1 MINTIDDFMK
11 RFGSQETV
19 NDEEAVQLHDLFV
32 SSRPEHSQFDNRT
45 YQHAATEYLGKL
57 PDDQFRDAARS
68 AVAQVPQQQ
77 RQDLLGT
84 LLGAMQGGSA
94 GAGAGAGAAA
104 GGLGGIARMLGLS
117 STDPN
122 QMSQDDAARVLD
134 YARKENPDALRQ
146 TVQEKPW
153 LVKALGNPVVMG
165 ALTLAAA
172 KLLTN
177 LKNKA

>member
-11 RFGSQETV
+11 RFGSQGTV
-19 NDEEAVQLHDLFV
+19 DDEEAVQVHDLFV

-57 PDDQFRDAARS
+57 PDAQFQDAARN
-68 AVAQVPQQQ
+68 AVTQVAPQQ
-77 RQDLLGT
+77 RQDLLSS

-94 GAGAGAGAAA
+94 GGQGASA

-122 QMSQDDAARVLD
+122 QMSQDDAAKVLD

-153 LVKALGNPVVMG
+153 FVKAMGNPVVMG

>member
-1 MINTIDDFMK
+1 MINTIYDFMK
-11 RFGSQETV
+11 RFGSQGTV
-19 NDEEAVQLHDLFV
+19 DDEEAVQLHDLFV
-32 SSRPEHSQFDNRT
+32 STRPEHSQFDNRT

-57 PDDQFRDAARS
+57 PDDQFRDATRN

-77 RQDLLGT
+77 RQDLLGS
-84 LLGAMQGGSA
+84 LLGAMQGGS
-94 GAGAGAGAAA
+94 AGAGAAA

-122 QMSQDDAARVLD
+122 KMTQDDATRVID

-153 LVKALGNPVVMG
+153 FVKAMGNPVVMG

>member
-11 RFGSQETV
+11 RFGSQRTV
-19 NDEEAVQLHDLFV
+19 DDQEAAQLHELFV
-32 SSRPEHSQFDNRT
+32 STRPEHSQFDNRT

-57 PDDQFRDAARS
+57 PDDQFRDAARN
-68 AVAQVPQQQ
+68 AVAQVPQQE
-77 RQDLLGT
+77 RQDLLGA
-84 LLGAMQGGSA
+84 LLGAMQGG
-94 GAGAGAGAAA
+94 GAGAGS
-104 GGLGGIARMLGLS
+104 LGGIARMLGLS

-122 QMSQDDAARVLD
+122 KMTQDDATRVID

-153 LVKALGNPVVMG
+153 FVKAMGNPVVMG

>member
-11 RFGSQETV
+11 RFGSQGTV
-19 NDEEAVQLHDLFV
+19 DDEEAVQLHDLFV

-57 PDDQFRDAARS
+57 PDDQFRDAARN
-68 AVAQVPQQQ
+68 AVTQVAPQQ
-77 RQDLLGT
+77 RQDLLSS

-94 GAGAGAGAAA
+94 GGQGASA

-122 QMSQDDAARVLD
+122 QMSQDDAAKVLD

-153 LVKALGNPVVMG
+153 FVKAMGNPVVMG

>member
-11 RFGSQETV
+11 RFGSQGTV
-19 NDEEAVQLHDLFV
+19 DDQEAVELHDLFV
-32 SSRPEHSQFDNRT
+32 STRPEHSQFDNRT

-57 PDDQFRDAARS
+57 PDDQFRDAARN
-68 AVAQVPQQQ
+68 AVAQVPQQE
-77 RQDLLGT
+77 RQDLLGA
-84 LLGAMQGGSA
+84 LLGAMQGG
-94 GAGAGAGAAA
+94 GAGAGS
-104 GGLGGIARMLGLS
+104 LGGIARMLGLS

-122 QMSQDDAARVLD
+122 KMTQDDATRVID

-153 LVKALGNPVVMG
+153 FVKAMGNPVVMG

>member
-11 RFGSQETV
+11 RFGSQGTV
-19 NDEEAVQLHDLFV
+19 DDEEAGQLHDLFV
-32 SSRPEHSQFDNRT
+32 STRPEHSQFDNRT

-57 PDDQFRDAARS
+57 PDAQFQDAARN
-68 AVAQVPQQQ
+68 AVTQAAPQQ
-77 RQDLLGT
+77 RQDLLGS

-94 GAGAGAGAAA
+94 GGQGASA

-122 QMSQDDAARVLD
+122 QMSQDDAAKVLD

-153 LVKALGNPVVMG
+153 FVKAMGNPVVMG

>member
-11 RFGSQETV
+11 RFGSQGTV
-19 NDEEAVQLHDLFV
+19 DDEEAVQLHDLFV

-57 PDDQFRDAARS
+57 PDDQFRDAAQN

-77 RQDLLGT
+77 RQDLLGS

-94 GAGAGAGAAA
+94 GAGAGG

-134 YARKENPDALRQ
+134 YARKENPDALHQ

-177 LKNKA
+177 LKKKA

>member
-11 RFGSQETV
+11 RFGSQGTV
-19 NDEEAVQLHDLFV
+19 DDQEAVQLHDMFV
-32 SSRPEHSQFDNRT
+32 STRPEHSQFDNRT

-57 PDDQFRDAARS
+57 PDAQFQDAARN
-68 AVAQVPQQQ
+68 AVTQVAPQQ
-77 RQDLLGT
+77 RQDLLGS

-94 GAGAGAGAAA
+94 GGQGASA
-104 GGLGGIARMLGLS
+104 GGLSGIARMLGLS

-122 QMSQDDAARVLD
+122 QMSQDDAAKVLD

-153 LVKALGNPVVMG
+153 FVKAMGNPVVMG

>member
-1 MINTIDDFMK
+1 MINTVDDFMK
-11 RFGSQETV
+11 RFGSQGTV
-19 NDEEAVQLHDLFV
+19 NDEEAGQLHDLFV
-32 SSRPEHSQFDNRT
+32 SNRPEHSQFDNRT
-45 YQHAATEYLGKL
+45 YQNAAAEYLGKL
-57 PDDQFRDAARS
+57 PDDQFQNAARS
-68 AVAQVPQQQ
+68 AVAQVPQQE
-77 RQDLLGT
+77 RQDLLGG
-84 LLGAMQGGSA
+84 LLGALQGGS
-94 GAGAGAGAAA
+94 A
-104 GGLGGIARMLGLS
+104 GGLGGIASMLGLS

-122 QMSQDDAARVLD
+122 KMTEDDATRVID

-153 LVKALGNPVVMG
+153 FVKAMGNPVVMG